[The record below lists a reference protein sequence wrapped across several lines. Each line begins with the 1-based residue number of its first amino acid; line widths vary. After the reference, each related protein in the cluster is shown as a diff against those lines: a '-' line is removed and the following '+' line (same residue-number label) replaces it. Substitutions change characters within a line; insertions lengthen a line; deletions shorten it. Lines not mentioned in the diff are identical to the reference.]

1 MKKNWNVAKV
11 FTLLITVL
19 FLASTLFVGC
29 KNQEPTPEPEPTK
42 YMVTYVT
49 NPEGLQVENFPT
61 MGEVEENKTIELPTL
76 TLEGYTFDGWYDGDT
91 KVESPY
97 KVTKTVTLTAK
108 FTENVAPS
116 LPEDGEEGGT
126 TPPADGEEGGTTPP
140 ADGEEGGTTPPA
152 GGEEDGTTPPADGE
166 EGGTTPPADGEE
178 GGSTPPAG
186 GEEGGTTPPA
196 GGEEGGTTPP
206 AGEGGEGGVIPDPD
220 PVVPEPVV
228 TFSVTYTVEGIDSA
242 LVTDL
247 PKSGDVN
254 KDTVL
259 TLSPLTAPAGYVFDG
274 WFINDE
280 GVEQH
285 TVVADVTIVAK
296 FSVVPQVDPDPTG
309 TTYTIT
315 NVKSS
320 WVGDND
326 VVVYAYLPALS
337 EEDVQKDYLFSASY
351 EDDVVTFTTDKDFST
366 AILITIPAGTSIDG
380 LSPTYSET
388 EPDIWEVK
396 IAQTDNLNFT
406 DVTTFALPDSYS
418 ITFYVKIPDWTPA
431 ITPVKI
437 AIDGNGYSWDEFEMV
452 SCENSW
458 YKYEATNITD
468 LNSNTTY
475 QLRLVQGNDT
485 KYQKAS
491 NEGGDPYV
499 LAPNGFVVIDLT
511 ESIEWVGSDFYTT
524 AITTPETVPEL
535 N

>member
-140 ADGEEGGTTPPA
+140 A
-152 GGEEDGTTPPADGE
+152 
-166 EGGTTPPADGEE
+166 
-178 GGSTPPAG
+178 G

-196 GGEEGGTTPP
+196 GDEEGGTTPP

-220 PVVPEPVV
+220 PVDPVV
-228 TFSVTYTVEGIDSA
+228 TFSVTYTVEGIEST

-259 TLSPLTAPAGYVFDG
+259 TLSPLTAPEGYVFDG
-274 WFINDE
+274 WFIGDV
-280 GVEQH
+280 GVSEY
-285 TVVADVTIVAK
+285 TVVAAVTIVAK
-296 FSVVPQVDPDPTG
+296 FSVSQVDPEPEPDPEPTP
-309 TTYTIT
+309 TYFIGASWNGWNPAGIFEKFYAKGGDSFKIT
-315 NVKSS
+315 NGTWDSTYGGVEINALDTEFELVKS
-320 WVGDND
+320 DEKN
-326 VVVYAYLPALS
+326 
-337 EEDVQKDYLFSASY
+337 
-351 EDDVVTFTTDKDFST
+351 VTFTDDVLTKYEYYN
-366 AILITIPAGTSIDG
+366 IVLRIDG
-380 LSPTYSET
+380 EKLYVKVVATGDDPYTPPANCGIIYTPEVGKVYVISSDWNSDGAVIAAWLWSNNDDGVWRALTAVEGQEGLLEVVATGYKNVIFRRFG
-388 EPDIWEVK
+388 PDQEIGWGDDDWGGK
-396 IAQTDNLNFT
+396 TGDLTLPTDNKVVAIISGWTNDKNVMVDWLP
-406 DVTTFALPDSYS
+406 FA
-418 ITFYVKIPDWTPA
+418 
-431 ITPVKI
+431 
-437 AIDGNGYSWDEFEMV
+437 
-452 SCENSW
+452 
-458 YKYEATNITD
+458 
-468 LNSNTTY
+468 
-475 QLRLVQGNDT
+475 
-485 KYQKAS
+485 
-491 NEGGDPYV
+491 
-499 LAPNGFVVIDLT
+499 T
-511 ESIEWVGSDFYTT
+511 E
-524 AITTPETVPEL
+524 
-535 N
+535 